1 MTGKLDRRVE
11 EDEHVPEIRNSINKS
26 QREEEAQR
34 PQESVVSSTCMELM
48 EGGEAG
54 GNRKRHSRGGVSAS
68 LHPGCW
74 EVGTHEAEKEL
85 PNLRQ

>member
-11 EDEHVPEIRNSINKS
+11 EDEHVPEIRNSMNKR

-54 GNRKRHSRGGVSAS
+54 GTERDTAEGVSLLLFILVAGR
-68 LHPGCW
+68 LG
-74 EVGTHEAEKEL
+74 L
-85 PNLRQ
+85 MRQRKNCLI

>member
-11 EDEHVPEIRNSINKS
+11 EDEHVPEIRNSMNKS

-48 EGGEAG
+48 EGGEA
-54 GNRKRHSRGGVSAS
+54 RGTERDTAEGVSLLLFILVAGR
-68 LHPGCW
+68 LG
-74 EVGTHEAEKEL
+74 L
-85 PNLRQ
+85 MRQRKNCLI

>member
-1 MTGKLDRRVE
+1 MTCKLDKRVE
-11 EDEHVPEIRNSINKS
+11 EDEQVPEIRNSMNKS

-48 EGGEAG
+48 EGGEAW
-54 GNRKRHSRGGVSAS
+54 GNRKRRSREGISAS

-74 EVGTHEAEKEL
+74 EVGSHEAEKEL
-85 PNLRQ
+85 SNLRQ